1 MCLSLFLAG
10 ANEPDEDGVSAADR
24 DFSLVSSYSS
34 TPALVTKSR
43 KRAEEA
49 GAVALFDSAGSSIQ
63 CTLIIRELVP
73 LHDRAVTTSPV
84 AVLNTLTSASDTR
97 RATCVRSGEN

>member
-1 MCLSLFLAG
+1 MCFSLFFAG
-10 ANEPDEDGVSAADR
+10 AIDPDEEGVSAAER

-43 KRAEEA
+43 KSAEEA
-49 GAVALFDSAGSSIQ
+49 AAVALFDSAGSRIQ

-84 AVLNTLTSASDTR
+84 AVLSTLTSASDTR
-97 RATCVRSGEN
+97 SATCVRSGEN